1 MLELA
6 RCGELDAA
14 TGHSS
19 RGALGHWRA
28 LILRREVAAMR
39 DCGRQVAPPGVE
51 CAMSNLAT
59 SISNMLLSSGF
70 PNVFPRKPSALD
82 CAEPIVVTEGAFVRE
97 SRLTEEERGSVPVTV
112 MVVREVAGDAALFF
126 DPYNIDDI
134 AKAIEKMAT
143 DSALRSQLSQKGL
156 ERAKLFQNTDA
167 MTDDYVKVFE
177 EAMKKEE

>member
-1 MLELA
+1 MPIIEA
-6 RCGELDAA
+6 MACG
-14 TGHSS
+14 
-19 RGALGHWRA
+19 
-28 LILRREVAAMR
+28 I
-39 DCGRQVAPPGVE
+39 
-51 CAMSNLAT
+51 
-59 SISNMLLSSGF
+59 
-70 PNVFPRKPSALD
+70 
-82 CAEPIVVTEGAFVRE
+82 
-97 SRLTEEERGSVPVTV
+97 PVTCSN
-112 MVVREVAGDAALFF
+112 RSSLPEVAGDAALFF